1 MRELQIAN
9 IIFLLCQPRYIQK
22 LFIFPPLSYR
32 PRWYYDMPGV
42 CGAGPTCPHWH
53 WLSPHQQLW
62 RSLSRLISLTNKTQ
76 SFYTIKAELGSTYRS
91 PLILAL
97 GAGLK
102 IFSSVLGSGAVIKVL
117 CCLQV
122 ILTQMLI
129 IYNKA
134 RTSRKNRSSIILI
147 AVILVLWNNDNWPFC
162 FVVTQI

>member
-9 IIFLLCQPRYIQK
+9 NKFNFNRDIFRNYLFSPLWVIGQDDITTCLVCVGQDQPAHTDTDSVHTNSSDVRYHVSSVSQTK
-22 LFIFPPLSYR
+22 HNLFIPLKPSSEAHI
-32 PRWYYDMPGV
+32 V
-42 CGAGPTCPHWH
+42 
-53 WLSPHQQLW
+53 
-62 RSLSRLISLTNKTQ
+62 
-76 SFYTIKAELGSTYRS
+76 S

-102 IFSSVLGSGAVIKVL
+102 IFPSVVGSGAVIKVL

-134 RTSRKNRSSIILI
+134 RTTRKNRSSIILI